1 MRSVALDLGVNEISF
16 CEVVGGVV
24 VLRRTVRS
32 LDSLQDVLGPSSAP
46 ARVAIEACRE
56 AWAVHD
62 KLRDWGHDVLVV
74 DTTRAR
80 QLGIGQHGRKNDRLD
95 AEALARAVERGGIP
109 LAHVLSPHRRAI
121 RHQLAV
127 RRALVETRAQYV
139 TTVRGL
145 LRACGH
151 KLATCTTEGFLARLS
166 EAAVPAETR
175 QLIAPLVAALEVLT
189 PQIARVDAAL
199 EQLCAREPVI
209 ARLTTAPGVGLVVAA
224 AFVSVVDEAK
234 RFHHAHQLASYLGLV
249 PLEDTTGGRDKRR
262 LGSITKQ
269 GNAYLRTLLT
279 QAAHSIL
286 RHHSSSG
293 DDPLRTWANSI
304 AERRGRHVA
313 VVALARR
320 LSGVLWAMWRDGTL
334 YDAHSAATAS
344 AKGLRVQAQSVEQ
357 QAQAMKQA
365 AVKARRR
372 QRSVDKGLGA
382 AAATTATSRP
392 TSTSRRA
399 SMH

>member
-16 CEVVGGVV
+16 CEVADGQVA
-24 VLRRTVRS
+24 LRRTVRS
-32 LDSLQDVLGPSSAP
+32 FDSLQDVLGPSSSP
-46 ARVAIEACRE
+46 ARVALEACRE
-56 AWAVHD
+56 AWVVHD

-80 QLGIGQHGRKNDRLD
+80 QLGVGQHGRKNDRLD

-139 TTVRGL
+139 TTVRGI

-151 KLATCTTEGFLARLS
+151 KLATCMTEDFLARLS
-166 EAAVPAETR
+166 EASLPADTR
-175 QLIAPLVAALEVLT
+175 QLVGPLVTALEVLN
-189 PQIARVDAAL
+189 PQIALVDAAL
-199 EQLCAREPVI
+199 EQLCAHEPVI

-234 RFHHAHQLASYLGLV
+234 RFRHAHQLASYLGLV
-249 PLEDTTGGRDKRR
+249 PLEDTSGGRDKRR

-269 GNAYLRTLLT
+269 GNAYVRMLLT
-279 QAAHSIL
+279 QAAHTIL
-286 RHHSSSG
+286 RHKNKSG
-293 DDPLRTWANSI
+293 DDPLRRWADAI
-304 AERRGRHVA
+304 AERRGRHIA

-334 YDAHSAATAS
+334 YDAQSAAAAS
-344 AKGLRVQAQSVEQ
+344 AKGLRLQAQSVEQ
-357 QAQAMKQA
+357 QAHALQRAT
-365 AVKARRR
+365 VKARRR
-372 QRSVDKGLGA
+372 QRSVDKGLNAATA
-382 AAATTATSRP
+382 AAPSRP
-392 TSTSRRA
+392 SSTSRRA
-399 SMH
+399 SMN

>member
-1 MRSVALDLGVNEISF
+1 MRSVALDLGVHEISF
-16 CEVVGGVV
+16 CEVAGGAV

-32 LDSLQDVLGPSSAP
+32 LDSLQDLLGPSSSP

-139 TTVRGL
+139 TTVRGI

-151 KLATCTTEGFLARLS
+151 KLARCTTESFLTVLS
-166 EAAVPAETR
+166 AAALPAETR
-175 QLIAPLVAALEVLT
+175 QLVGPLVTALEMLT
-189 PQIARVDAAL
+189 PQIALADAAL
-199 EQLCAREPVI
+199 EQLCTHEPVI
-209 ARLTTAPGVGLVVAA
+209 VRLTTAPGVGLVVAA

-249 PLEDTTGGRDKRR
+249 PLEDTSGGRGKQR

-269 GNAYLRTLLT
+269 GNAYLRALLT
-279 QAAHSIL
+279 QAAHTIL
-286 RHHSSSG
+286 RHKSG
-293 DDPLRTWANSI
+293 DDPLRRWAKAI
-304 AERRGRHVA
+304 DERRGRHVA

-320 LSGVLWAMWRDGTL
+320 LSGVLWAMWRDGTV
-334 YDAHSAATAS
+334 YDAQSAAVAS
-344 AKGLRVQAQSVEQ
+344 AKGLRLQAQSIEQ
-357 QAQAMKQA
+357 QAQSMKE
-365 AVKARRR
+365 AVVKTRRR
-372 QRSVDKGLGA
+372 QRSIEKGLGA
-382 AAATTATSRP
+382 ARATARSRP
-392 TSTSRRA
+392 VSTSRRA